1 MKITE
6 FVLAISFIIA
16 IILSIH
22 LFPGAGLLAMLFGSL
37 LSMLYFYFGF
47 AFFNNIALSSIF
59 KKSSYTAISTA
70 RIVGGI
76 AVGIVTSTLTIGILF
91 KLMSWPGADFI
102 LFSGLATMI
111 IIFAIAVFK
120 NIRNKSSY
128 FHNIFLRLG
137 FWGIIATLFII
148 TANGTLLNYKY
159 RNHQEYLQALK
170 NEIADPTNTDLIEKR
185 EIEYTKAFESD

>member
-6 FVLAISFIIA
+6 LVLAISFIIA

-22 LFPGAGLLAMLFGSL
+22 LFPGAGLLAILFGSL

-47 AFFNNIALSSIF
+47 AFFNNIPLSSIF
-59 KKSSYTAISTA
+59 KKSSYTAVSTT

-76 AVGIVTSTLTIGILF
+76 AVGFVLSTATIGILF

-102 LFSGLATMI
+102 VLIGLASMI
-111 IIFAIAVFK
+111 VVFAIAIFK

-128 FHNIFLRLG
+128 YHKIFLRLG
-137 FWGIIATLFII
+137 VWGIIATLFFV
-148 TANGTLLNYKY
+148 TANHTLLNYKY

-170 NEIADPTNTDLIEKR
+170 NEIADPTNTALIEKR